1 MSSHFFLDWILL
13 IWLTGPTVSG
23 LLVKGEV
30 GQNVTVPCF
39 YRVKTE
45 YDITSMCWGRD
56 ACPASKCSQP
66 IIWTDGRKVTERHHT
81 KYVLKGDLLKGN
93 VSLTILNAQE
103 TDSGTYCCRVEIPG
117 WFNDETTNLQVVV
130 ERARVS
136 TASPLT
142 HTSPPTSAPGS
153 ASEESFTVS
162 TWPPV
167 SVSEAPETNSSISTH
182 SQQYSEKT
190 VYLRTGL
197 CVAFLVILVV
207 GLFLGRPLLHFGEQ
221 NVLGTKV
228 PWKLRSTQR
237 KTFTQYTKDCMHA
250 HLCHLWDFKYF
261 PKMIAAPSALQ
272 LSVSGLLKHHSYHS
286 SKANKSY
293 NSN

>member
-30 GQNVTVPCF
+30 GQNITVPCF
-39 YRVKTE
+39 YTVETE
-45 YDITSMCWGRD
+45 SDITSMCWGRD
-56 ACPASKCSQP
+56 ACPPSKCSHP
-66 IIWTDGRKVTERHHT
+66 IIWTDGRKVTERYHA
-81 KYVLKGDLLKGN
+81 KYVLKGDLLKGI

-117 WFNDETTNLQVVV
+117 WFNDKTTNLQVVV

-153 ASEESFTVS
+153 ASEASFTVRM
-162 TWPPV
+162 WPPV

-182 SQQYSEKT
+182 SQHYSEKN

-197 CVAFLVILVV
+197 CVGFLLILVL
-207 GLFLGRPLLHFGEQ
+207 GLFLGRRYLR
-221 NVLGTKV
+221 NMK
-228 PWKLRSTQR
+228 KLSKFASSVAFWRPERAGNQ
-237 KTFTQYTKDCMHA
+237 
-250 HLCHLWDFKYF
+250 
-261 PKMIAAPSALQ
+261 SALE
-272 LSVSGLLKHHSYHS
+272 VEIHAEENIYTIH
-286 SKANKSY
+286 
-293 NSN
+293 

>member
-1 MSSHFFLDWILL
+1 M
-13 IWLTGPTVSG
+13 SG

-130 ERARVS
+130 ERA
-136 TASPLT
+136 
-142 HTSPPTSAPGS
+142 PGS

-207 GLFLGRPLLHFGEQ
+207 GLFLGRRYLR
-221 NVLGTKV
+221 NMK
-228 PWKLRSTQR
+228 KLSKFASSVAFWRTERAGNQ
-237 KTFTQYTKDCMHA
+237 
-250 HLCHLWDFKYF
+250 
-261 PKMIAAPSALQ
+261 SALE
-272 LSVSGLLKHHSYHS
+272 VEIHAEENIYTIH
-286 SKANKSY
+286 
-293 NSN
+293 

>member
-130 ERARVS
+130 ERA
-136 TASPLT
+136 
-142 HTSPPTSAPGS
+142 PGS

-167 SVSEAPETNSSISTH
+167 SVSEAPETASGSYSSTSDYPEVTSSLQNSSISTH

-207 GLFLGRPLLHFGEQ
+207 GLFLGRRYLR
-221 NVLGTKV
+221 NMK
-228 PWKLRSTQR
+228 KLSKFASSVAFWRTERAGNQ
-237 KTFTQYTKDCMHA
+237 
-250 HLCHLWDFKYF
+250 
-261 PKMIAAPSALQ
+261 SALE
-272 LSVSGLLKHHSYHS
+272 VEIHAEENIYTIH
-286 SKANKSY
+286 
-293 NSN
+293 

>member
-30 GQNVTVPCF
+30 GQNITVPCF
-39 YRVKTE
+39 YTVKTE
-45 YDITSMCWGRD
+45 HDITSMCWGRD
-56 ACPASKCSQP
+56 ACPPSKCSYP
-66 IIWTDGRKVTERHHT
+66 IIWTDGRKVTEGYHA
-81 KYVLKGDLLKGN
+81 KYALKGDLLKGN

-117 WFNDETTNLQVVV
+117 WFNDKTTNLQVVV

-153 ASEESFTVS
+153 ASEASFTVR
-162 TWPPV
+162 TWPPA
-167 SVSEAPETNSSISTH
+167 SETETPETNSSISTH
-182 SQQYSEKT
+182 SQQYSEKN

-197 CVAFLVILVV
+197 CVGFLLILVL
-207 GLFLGRPLLHFGEQ
+207 GLFLGRRYLR
-221 NVLGTKV
+221 NMK
-228 PWKLRSTQR
+228 KLSKFASSVAFWRQER
-237 KTFTQYTKDCMHA
+237 AGNQ
-250 HLCHLWDFKYF
+250 
-261 PKMIAAPSALQ
+261 SALE
-272 LSVSGLLKHHSYHS
+272 VEIHAEENIYTIH
-286 SKANKSY
+286 
-293 NSN
+293 